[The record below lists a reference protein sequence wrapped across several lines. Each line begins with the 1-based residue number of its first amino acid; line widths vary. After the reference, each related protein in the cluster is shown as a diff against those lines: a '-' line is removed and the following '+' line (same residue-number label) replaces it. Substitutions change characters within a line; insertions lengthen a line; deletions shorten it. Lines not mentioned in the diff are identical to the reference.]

1 MKSPT
6 SRRGEPPKTRE
17 HLRDRVEDLAVAA
30 RCHLQQ
36 ADACLLLIFEEF
48 REDAR
53 KYRPRTEA
61 QKEAAPPQQEQA
73 A

>member
-1 MKSPT
+1 MET
-6 SRRGEPPKTRE
+6 LNAQRRLRLRE
-17 HLRDRVEDLAVAA
+17 RIEDALVEQQIHLEMA
-30 RCHLQQ
+30 RRCGFQILE
-36 ADACLLLIFEEF
+36 LL